1 MFRRRLTWFSL
12 LLGALALLLV
22 ARLAQIQLA
31 QAAHYQELG
40 EQLLTRTPEYIVAPR
55 GTIYDRRGTPLVQD
69 QPCADICVHYALL
82 ADPEHPARAYLTR
95 VARAL
100 RRRGEYPAETP
111 LAEIVAAL
119 EQDALPYFWRRL
131 ATITDRSVD
140 ELWQWAAEIRTRI
153 ERWRAAARQK
163 RIREEDRELPLLED
177 VAADVALAVR
187 LELEYYPWIQV
198 RPGARRVVQG
208 GDSLVHV
215 LGRLGTADPQRLA
228 ADPLAGDEL
237 RSLRQDD
244 RCGLSGVERLAETS
258 LRGQRGR
265 VTYDRDWQA
274 VERVPPVAGHD
285 VHLTIDLELQEYVLG
300 LLERTV
306 RECRFPSGAAAVVID
321 VATRE
326 VRALAS
332 YPVYRHDELTARY
345 DELQRDAERLPLLF
359 RAVQAQ
365 YPPGSICKAITLVG
379 GLSEG
384 LVSADTRIHCTGH
397 LLAEFQDRFRCWIYN
412 EHPGLTHDMTDDPD
426 GQSAESAVRNSCNIY
441 FFRVGERLGP
451 ARLCEWFTRFGL
463 GRSAGAGLIEE
474 STAIVPTEEWLL
486 RNQGRRTEPADAWNF
501 AIGQGEVTITPLQAA
516 NVAASVAAGEWA
528 PVRLAYDDTGHAFAD
543 RDAAPPVPLDE
554 QALRV
559 LRRGM
564 WRVVNERG
572 GTAVAAR
579 LDRNDYVLCGKTG
592 SAQTPPRAVAFRYTF
607 EWPDGRRDSVIS
619 FLEEDALAEFPD
631 PKPRRVGK
639 HTVAQYPSLHE
650 GEKWPAHAW
659 FIGHTQLASTPRGEK
674 PRGRV
679 YAIAVLIEFGET
691 GGRVAGPVAKQIA
704 EFLLASSADP

>member
-1 MFRRRLTWFSL
+1 MFRRRLIWFAL
-12 LLGALALLLV
+12 LLGVLALGLA

-31 QAAHYQELG
+31 QAARYQELG
-40 EQLLTRTPEYIVAPR
+40 EQLLTRTPEYIAAPR
-55 GTIYDRRGTPLVQD
+55 GTIYDRRGTPLAQD

-100 RRRGEYPAETP
+100 RRRGEYPAQTP
-111 LAEIVAAL
+111 LSEIVAAL
-119 EQDALPYFWRRL
+119 EHDALPYFWRRL
-131 ATITDRSVD
+131 AAITGCSLD
-140 ELWQWAAEIRTRI
+140 ELRQRAAEVRTRI

-163 RIREEDRELPLLED
+163 RIREEDQALPLLDD
-177 VAADVALAVR
+177 VADDVAVAVR
-187 LELEYYPWIQV
+187 LELEYYPWINV

-215 LGRLGTADPQRLA
+215 LGRLGAADPQRLT

-237 RSLRQDD
+237 RGLRQDD
-244 RCGLSGVERLAETS
+244 HCGLSGVERLAETS

-265 VTYDRDWQA
+265 VTYDRNWQA
-274 VERVPPVAGHD
+274 VERVSPVAGQD
-285 VHLTIDLELQEYVLG
+285 VHLTIDLELQEHVLG
-300 LLERTV
+300 LLEQAV
-306 RECRFPSGAAAVVID
+306 HEGRFPSGAAAIVID

-326 VRALAS
+326 VRALVS
-332 YPVYRHDELTARY
+332 YPVYRHDEFTARY
-345 DELQRDAERLPLLF
+345 AELQRDAQRLPLLF

-379 GLSEG
+379 GLSDG
-384 LVSADTRIHCTGH
+384 LVNADTRIHCTGH
-397 LLAEFQDRFRCWIYN
+397 LLPEFQDRFRCWIYN

-426 GQSAESAVRNSCNIY
+426 GQAAESAVRNSCNIY

-451 ARLCEWFTRFGL
+451 ARLCDWFGRFGL
-463 GRSAGAGLIEE
+463 GRSAGTGLIEE
-474 STAIVPTEEWLL
+474 SMAIVPTEDWLL
-486 RNQGRRTEPADAWNF
+486 NNQQRRHEPADAWNF

-528 PVRLAYDDTGHAFAD
+528 PVRLAYDDTGHAFGD
-543 RDAAPPVPLDE
+543 RDAAAPVPLDE
-554 QALRV
+554 PALRI

-579 LDRNDYVLCGKTG
+579 LDRTDYVLCGKTG
-592 SAQTPPRAVAFRYTF
+592 SAQTPPRAVAYRYTF
-607 EWPDGRRDSVIS
+607 EWPDGRRDSVVS
-619 FLEEDALAEFPD
+619 FLEEDALSQFAG

-639 HTVAQYPSLHE
+639 HTVVQYPALHE

-659 FIGHTQLASTPRGEK
+659 FIGHTQLASTPRGER

-691 GGRVAGPVAKQIA
+691 GGRVAGPIAKRIA
-704 EFLLASSADP
+704 EFLLSQTE